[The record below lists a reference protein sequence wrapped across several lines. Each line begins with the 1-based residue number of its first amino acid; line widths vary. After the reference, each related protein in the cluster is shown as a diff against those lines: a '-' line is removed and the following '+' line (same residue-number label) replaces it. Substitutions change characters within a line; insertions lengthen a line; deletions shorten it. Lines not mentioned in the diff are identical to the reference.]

1 MDKLISLYYNTYIDL
16 CKINI
21 ENMTNKQKGLLL
33 ELYIA
38 LKNNSYLYEDLPREI
53 KDKYKLPKHDEGID
67 IVKIDD
73 KNNIIWVAQCKN
85 YNGYLSHHQLG
96 TFYNQLRILNEN
108 QNKMYHFN
116 NGNYERKIILNFIE
130 NDSIKKYLIVGENT
144 RCPHDL
150 GIKSLKITNKNLL
163 LLYNST
169 IVNVDIDNVDIN
181 IINNIGVNNINST
194 NTNIINN
201 VDMTNINTINN
212 VDVNNINTINNVDKI
227 IMNNMSLNN
236 INLINSRQ
244 LRNYQIECLRKLD
257 QHTSKTFIMSLPC
270 GTGKTVIF
278 TEYIKQ
284 HINEKFIIIVPLIN
298 IAINLKDKYFGD
310 DANYIWTNTNIDN
323 NSNISIYVYDSF
335 KKYFNNQSF
344 NDYTLIIDE
353 AHHIYKPSY
362 YCLKNDSDES
372 NYEFIEK
379 LEQSF
384 KKIIAV
390 SATIEDADYQYNIN
404 DAIKNRFIS
413 DFRID
418 INFLPTNDN
427 EFYLINAIE
436 HYKYRLIFCNTIENA
451 NNIKIILNKYIS
463 SQINIIDANT
473 KQEDRIKIIDE
484 FQHNEDNII
493 ISINTLNEGVDIPC
507 AESCIFIDDRSS
519 PVNIIQCMGRV
530 MRNYP
535 GKLYGKIVLFANCED
550 NAEKKY
556 YKYINAIN
564 LAYNIDVNELKS
576 KIRLFYDYPG
586 YNINNINKCNDLI
599 FNQII
604 RYNFTFEEQIQ
615 LAKIFYEKYK
625 RLPKEHENIKFDKDN
640 RFYDIY
646 YAIIRAK
653 HHKTKLYYEFLKIF
667 GDLNVRHIFNGDPIE
682 VCKLFKQEFNRHPC
696 STDISYYDLN
706 IYAYYCRVKNCNS
719 PELKAKLIE
728 IFGDFSEN
736 INTRVNIDNKNHN
749 NLIELT
755 KKYIQNFGQVEP
767 NSRLLIDSTT
777 GLKCDANDVN
787 KVRYG
792 HIINEMKN
800 GRKYQSIKDEINALF
815 GNILIKN
822 NPEQE
827 YIDKCNDIINLY
839 LDKVN
844 NVKWDNVKFTVENE
858 SLLNLKYTVKQL
870 NTFIAHTRENAN
882 ACKKF
887 NEYMK
892 NQNVDF
898 KLMNRQSKNEALKE
912 QIRVIGKYYLQ
923 YKMYPKQQGK
933 DENEILMKKL
943 KSRKDSDKY
952 FKMIESCTDEND
964 LMNKINGL

>member
-1 MDKLISLYYNTYIDL
+1 
-16 CKINI
+16 
-21 ENMTNKQKGLLL
+21 
-33 ELYIA
+33 
-38 LKNNSYLYEDLPREI
+38 
-53 KDKYKLPKHDEGID
+53 
-67 IVKIDD
+67 
-73 KNNIIWVAQCKN
+73 
-85 YNGYLSHHQLG
+85 
-96 TFYNQLRILNEN
+96 
-108 QNKMYHFN
+108 
-116 NGNYERKIILNFIE
+116 
-130 NDSIKKYLIVGENT
+130 
-144 RCPHDL
+144 
-150 GIKSLKITNKNLL
+150 
-163 LLYNST
+163 
-169 IVNVDIDNVDIN
+169 
-181 IINNIGVNNINST
+181 
-194 NTNIINN
+194 
-201 VDMTNINTINN
+201 
-212 VDVNNINTINNVDKI
+212 
-227 IMNNMSLNN
+227 
-236 INLINSRQ
+236 
-244 LRNYQIECLRKLD
+244 
-257 QHTSKTFIMSLPC
+257 MSLPC

-278 TEYIKQ
+278 TEYIKN

-298 IAINLKDKYFGD
+298 IAINLKDKYFGNN
-310 DANYIWTNTNIDN
+310 ANYIWTNTNINN

-335 KKYFNNQSF
+335 KKYFNGQSF

-362 YCLKNDSDES
+362 YCSKNDSDES
-372 NYEFIEK
+372 NDEFIEK

-404 DAIKNRFIS
+404 EAIKNHYIS

-451 NNIKIILNKYIS
+451 NNIRIILSKYIS
-463 SQINIIDANT
+463 SQISIIDANT

-484 FQHNEDNII
+484 FQNNEDNII

-576 KIRLFYDYPG
+576 KIRLFYDYSG
-586 YNINNINKCNDLI
+586 YSINNINKCNDLM

-625 RLPKEHENIKFDKDN
+625 RKPEKDETIKFDNDD
-640 RFYDIY
+640 RIYDIY
-646 YAIIRAK
+646 RAIIRAK

-667 GDLNVRHIFNGDPIE
+667 GDLNERHIFNGDPIE
-682 VCKLFKQEFNRHPC
+682 VCKLFKQEFNCHPR
-696 STDISYYDLN
+696 STDILYHGLN
-706 IYAYYCRVKNCNS
+706 IYSYYCRVKNSNS

-728 IFGDFSEN
+728 IFGDFSKN
-736 INTRVNIDNKNHN
+736 MNTRVNIDNKNHN

-755 KKYIQNFGQVEP
+755 KKYIQNYGQIEP
-767 NSRLLIDSTT
+767 NYRLLLDSST
-777 GLKCDANDVN
+777 GLKCDANNPN
-787 KVRYG
+787 KVRFG

-800 GRKYQSIKDEINALF
+800 GRKYQSIKDVINELF
-815 GNILIKN
+815 GNKLIKI

-827 YIDKCNDIINLY
+827 YADKCNDIIKLH
-839 LDKVN
+839 LDKTN
-844 NVKWDNVKFTVENE
+844 NIKWDNVKFTVENE
-858 SLLNLKYTVKQL
+858 SSLNLKYSAKQL
-870 NTFIAHTRENAN
+870 NSFIAHTRENIN
-882 ACKKF
+882 SCNKF

-892 NQNVDF
+892 NQNIDF
-898 KLMNRQSKNEALKE
+898 RLISRQSKNEALKE
-912 QIRVIGKYYLQ
+912 QMIVIGKYYLQ
-923 YKMYPKQQGK
+923 YKTYPKQQGK
-933 DENEILMKKL
+933 DENEMLMKKL

-952 FKMIESCTDEND
+952 FRIIENCIYEND
-964 LMNKINGL
+964 LINKINELC